1 MMSMQSRPIAAAV
14 AAIMLTAT
22 IAGTAAAHHGWA
34 WAEGEQTTLEGTI
47 ETISFAPP
55 HPSLTVMSEG
65 TVWQI
70 DLGNPRQTERS
81 GFAEGSAKVGD
92 AITVLGNRS
101 ADENEKLMKAVRIT
115 VAGKNFD
122 MYPER
127 IQTN

>member
-1 MMSMQSRPIAAAV
+1 MNIRSFAAGSTAIAIAAA
-14 AAIMLTAT
+14 L
-22 IAGTAAAHHGWA
+22 AGTAAAHHGWA
-34 WAEGEQTTLEGTI
+34 WAEGEQTTLQGTI

-55 HPSLTVMSEG
+55 HPSLTVMSDGE
-65 TVWQI
+65 VWQI

-92 AITVLGNRS
+92 AITVLGNKS

-115 VAGKNFD
+115 VEGKNFD

-127 IQTN
+127 IKTN

>member
-1 MMSMQSRPIAAAV
+1 MNIRSIAAAIAMT
-14 AAIMLTAT
+14 AAL
-22 IAGTAAAHHGWA
+22 AGTAAAHHGWA

-47 ETISFAPP
+47 QSISFAPP
-55 HPSLTVMSEG
+55 HPSLTVMADG

-92 AITVLGNRS
+92 AITVLGNKS

-115 VAGKNFD
+115 VGAENFD

-127 IQTN
+127 IKTN

>member
-1 MMSMQSRPIAAAV
+1 MITMTTRPIAAAF
-14 AAIMLTAT
+14 AAIALSAM
-22 IAGTAAAHHGWA
+22 IAGTAFAHHGWA

-47 ETISFAPP
+47 QSISFAPP
-55 HPSLTVMSEG
+55 HPSLTVMSDG

-81 GFAEGSAKVGD
+81 GFTEGSAKEGD

-101 ADENEKLMKAVRIT
+101 QDENEKLMKAVRIT

-127 IQTN
+127 IKTN

>member
-1 MMSMQSRPIAAAV
+1 MTTRSFAAGLVAITAAV
-14 AAIMLTAT
+14 T

-47 ETISFAPP
+47 QSISFAPP

-65 TVWQI
+65 TIWQI

-92 AITVLGNRS
+92 AITILGNKS
-101 ADENEKLMKAVRIT
+101 QDENEKLMKAVRIT

-127 IQTN
+127 IKTN